1 MTKRLRQVQV
11 KNYMDPFVYTIVP
24 RWLINFTATVLSPS
38 MEASLLSLQLAPT
51 SSIAIIFFTRSLVC
65 QCNKYI
71 IKYIYYYKYIKFL
84 SPPFF
89 LIFFQIPFY

>member
-1 MTKRLRQVQV
+1 
-11 KNYMDPFVYTIVP
+11 MDPFVYTIVP
-24 RWLINFTATVLSPS
+24 CWLINFTAMVLSPS
-38 MEASLLSLQLAPT
+38 MEAFLLLSLQQAPT
-51 SSIAIIFFTRSLVC
+51 SSIVIIFVTQNLVC

-89 LIFFQIPFY
+89 LIFFQIPLY